1 MTSLVFA
8 ALMGLSQAA
17 VTVDKFPIPDS
28 PIQISQPVRR
38 GKYIE
43 SAGRRAVLMGREEG
57 VFECWIY
64 PLKVVRD
71 LNLTFTLEGYS
82 YPLRAA
88 DLAEWVAVRPES
100 TTITFAHPAFTVR
113 AHVFTPLDRPGSM
126 ILLDVD
132 SARKLTVT
140 ASFLIDLIP
149 MWPGGLG
156 GQYSYWD
163 EKVKGFVLT
172 ESTRRH
178 AAVIGCPAAT
188 GYSSQP
194 AHNLPDAATQF
205 RIDIDPAYAER
216 HFVPIALAGGIMA
229 PAAAVDE
236 YRRMLDQAA
245 ALYAEKVRHF
255 EGLRARL
262 AAIESP
268 DPALDRA
275 LEWAKAALDTG
286 FVCNPQLGCGQVAGL
301 GLSGTSARPGFGWF
315 FGGDTYI
322 NSFAVASTGEFEV
335 LRRQLE
341 FLRARQ
347 RADGK
352 MMHELSQAGAM
363 IPWFTDYPYGY
374 YHADTTPLYLIAAE
388 NYLRHSGDAAF
399 VRESWESL
407 EKAWRYCL
415 SADADGDR
423 IMDNSKAGLAA
434 VETGKLLDRIATD
447 VYLAAVSTEAHRAMG
462 GLAAAAGR
470 GAEAEEAR
478 AAFASARDSLNRKF
492 WDPEK
497 RLLSFALG
505 QGGGRNDEITAWP
518 AVALLFRLVP
528 PETAAAMLD
537 RFAGAALSTDWGV
550 RMLASTSVLYDAVS
564 YNNGAVWPFLNGFAS
579 WAEYRNHRPA
589 AAFMHWSQGAL
600 LTYAH
605 ALGFVPELLSGD
617 YHLALDTAVPHQL
630 FSSSA
635 VVTALVKG
643 MLGFYPSAADR
654 VIELEPHLPVRWS
667 RLKVRN
673 LRVGSGSLDLAVRRE
688 AETMV
693 FEIDSSGLEGFL
705 LKLSPGLEPGAA
717 VKDVKANG
725 KPLRWTM
732 REAGDLHCDLELRL
746 TGKDEVR
753 IGLVPGVRIV
763 EPLEPA
769 AVGERARQLRIVRV
783 AWDAASKSCRLDLE
797 GRSGASYV
805 IEVLSPERV
814 ASVEGARWSA
824 DGRIDVNFP
833 PSGERYAARTVRVL
847 LR

>member
-1 MTSLVFA
+1 MISLVFA
-8 ALMGLSQAA
+8 VLIGLSQAGT
-17 VTVDKFPIPDS
+17 TVDKFPIPDS

-64 PLKVVRD
+64 PLKIVRD

-88 DLAEWVAVRPES
+88 DLAEWIAVRPES
-100 TTITFAHPAFTVR
+100 TTITFAHPAFAVR

-229 PAAAVDE
+229 PAAAVEE
-236 YRRMLDQAA
+236 YRKMLDEAA
-245 ALYAEKVRHF
+245 SLYAEKVRHF

-262 AAIESP
+262 AAVESP

-286 FVCNPQLGCGQVAGL
+286 YVCNPQLGCGQVAGL

-315 FGGDTYI
+315 FGGDTFI

-374 YHADTTPLYLIAAE
+374 YHADTTPLYLIAVE

-447 VYLAAVSTEAHRAMG
+447 VYLAAVSTEAHRAVA

-478 AAFASARDSLNRKF
+478 AAFASARESLNRKF
-492 WDPEK
+492 WNPEK

-505 QGGGRNDEITAWP
+505 QAGGRNDEITAWP
-518 AVALLFRLVP
+518 AVALLFRLAP

-550 RMLASTSVLYDAVS
+550 RMLAATSALYDAVS

-635 VVTALVKG
+635 VVTALIKG

-654 VIELEPHLPVRWS
+654 VIELEPHLPVRWN

-705 LKLSPGLEPGAA
+705 LELSPGLEPGAV
-717 VKDVKANG
+717 VKGAGVNG
-725 KPLRWTM
+725 KPAKWAV

-746 TGKDEVR
+746 TGRDEVR
-753 IGLVPGVRIV
+753 IGIVPGLRIV

-797 GRSGASYV
+797 GRSGVSYV

-814 ASVEGARWSA
+814 VSVEGARWSGE
-824 DGRIDVNFP
+824 GRIDVDFP
-833 PSGERYAARTVRVL
+833 PSGERYAARTVRVW